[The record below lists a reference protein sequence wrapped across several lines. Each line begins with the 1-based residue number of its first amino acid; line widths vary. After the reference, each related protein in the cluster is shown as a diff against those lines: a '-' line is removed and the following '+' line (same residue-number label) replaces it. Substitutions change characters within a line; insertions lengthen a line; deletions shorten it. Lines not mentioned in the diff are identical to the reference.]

1 MAGLWKSHENWLQF
15 WGGLFLWDC
24 FILWRPTNRQTLDS
38 ISTTTTSTWED
49 ETLRCWLFWC
59 VACTLYGSTERKW
72 DSVQRDDKRWYVHS
86 KSDDTELTN
95 GILSLSLSLGAHFQ
109 VVEGKFLEST
119 IRNEENIFTT
129 TIYLCQFII
138 ILLFCQLWVWVG
150 GSGGGG
156 NPLSV
161 CLSVCMVLWFAF
173 SFLSFFGV
181 MVFGRLRRGKDEYVN
196 KLRCVVVDHQI
207 HCADNWWWCQTPGST
222 GADLSVFVCL
232 PG

>member
-1 MAGLWKSHENWLQF
+1 MRRWGAGYF
-15 WGGLFLWDC
+15 GV
-24 FILWRPTNRQTLDS
+24 WRAP
-38 ISTTTTSTWED
+38 
-49 ETLRCWLFWC
+49 
-59 VACTLYGSTERKW
+59 CTA
-72 DSVQRDDKRWYVHS
+72 VQRESEIVCKEMI
-86 KSDDTELTN
+86 SDDMSIQSQTTP
-95 GILSLSLSLGAHFQ
+95 SLPLGARFQ